1 MKIKNNSSIDLIYTE
16 KIDKNEIKLIISL
29 IIF

>member
-1 MKIKNNSSIDLIYTE
+1 MKNNSSIDLVYTE
-16 KIDKNEIKLIISL
+16 KIDKNEVKLIISL